1 MEFHS
6 FHQIV
11 LGAFDNLQTATL
23 QRIAE
28 GHGRG
33 MTAYDSNSL
42 NTLRLISVNRLFCDG
57 VDPRHQRNIYRTVC
71 FGHDGL
77 IYAVA
82 RNIEFDARYNT
93 VLRGLFDK
101 TRSVGFGINLKIE
114 IYRVGSAR
122 NHCLLA
128 YAAPDKHFIAI
139 QINGFLRRYRNR
151 RGNHLFARKGV
162 LTSASGHLNAAC
174 RKA

>member
-1 MEFHS
+1 MQYAPYF
-6 FHQIV
+6 
-11 LGAFDNLQTATL
+11 LTL
-23 QRIAE
+23 FQ
-28 GHGRG
+28 
-33 MTAYDSNSL
+33 
-42 NTLRLISVNRLFCDG
+42 SVN
-57 VDPRHQRNIYRTVC
+57 QRNIYRAVC

-101 TRSVGFGINLKIE
+101 TRSVGFGIKLEIE

-128 YAAPDKHFIAI
+128 YAAPDKHFVAI
-139 QINGFLRRYRNR
+139 QINGFLCGYRI
-151 RGNHLFARKGV
+151 GEVIILSLVKV
-162 LTSASGHLNAAC
+162 Y
-174 RKA
+174 